1 MSRVTHINTYAKVFK
16 QGLIL
21 KYKLALY
28 WEQSTLKKKKKT
40 LRDTENN
47 GKEKDIKNYYSL
59 IYFLNIKP
67 KYGDPLA
74 GDVF

>member
-28 WEQSTLKKKKKT
+28 WEQSTLKKKKKH
-40 LRDTENN
+40 
-47 GKEKDIKNYYSL
+47 
-59 IYFLNIKP
+59 
-67 KYGDPLA
+67 
-74 GDVF
+74 

>member
-28 WEQSTLKKKKKT
+28 WEQSTLKKKRKNIEGYRKQWKRKRYQE
-40 LRDTENN
+40 LLLA
-47 GKEKDIKNYYSL
+47 DIL
-59 IYFLNIKP
+59 P
-67 KYGDPLA
+67 KH
-74 GDVF
+74 

>member
-28 WEQSTLKKKKKT
+28 WEQSTLKKRKKT

-47 GKEKDIKNYYSL
+47 RKEKDIKNSL

-67 KYGDPLA
+67 KFGDPLA